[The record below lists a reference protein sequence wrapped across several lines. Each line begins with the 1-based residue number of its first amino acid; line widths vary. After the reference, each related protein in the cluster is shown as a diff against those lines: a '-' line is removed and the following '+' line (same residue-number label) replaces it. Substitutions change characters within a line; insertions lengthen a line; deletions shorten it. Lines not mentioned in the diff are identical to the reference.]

1 MGERLL
7 CKQEVVGSIPS
18 ASTIIHARPTDFE
31 GAAVCIELHAAYVAS
46 IVL

>member
-1 MGERLL
+1 LGERLL

-18 ASTIIHARPTDFE
+18 ASTIIDAWPVAMR
-31 GAAVCIELHAAYVAS
+31 IELRAAYVAS